1 MSIYSWWGNHLV
13 TIKDINEGWDGKD
26 DGKIVQE
33 DPYIYRVGFT
43 DLFNKAHQITGTF
56 NVRLRFQ

>member
-1 MSIYSWWGNHLV
+1 MTIYSRWGNYV
-13 TIKDINEGWDGKD
+13 TTINNLEEGWDGKD

-43 DLFNKAHQITGTF
+43 DLFNKAHQITGI
-56 NVRLRFQ
+56 VSVVKQ